1 MITFF
6 NEFNIIQLISY
17 NSNKKRNMFVAYVLM
32 SLSYAYVMVIG
43 VIGLIK
49 ETNSVECLD
58 EFVTGE

>member
-43 VIGLIK
+43 VNNLFK
-49 ETNSVECLD
+49 KTECLSED
-58 EFVTGE
+58 VTEY